1 MNRIY
6 YIIVPVVLFFVFVFV
21 ERGAAK
27 EAHEKEQAKVAAEVK
42 RKEDEA
48 VKKKELE
55 DKAKVDAEK
64 RNEERLKD
72 EQERDAKKKKD
83 YAEKIQKLKDDV
95 KKYTDD
101 VELNTKRVAQ
111 LEKDLAAKRDQH
123 EADNRAVFEFAKK
136 VELSKKLRRDAE
148 LEVQRYNE
156 ILSRR
161 ASESILANPPA
172 SAIPLK

>member
-1 MNRIY
+1 MNRF
-6 YIIVPVVLFFVFVFV
+6 YIIVPVVLMALFIWV
-21 ERGAAK
+21 ERDAAQETRLK
-27 EAHEKEQAKVAAEVK
+27 EERTIAAEVK

-48 VKKKELE
+48 SKKRELE

-64 RNEERLKD
+64 RNVERLK
-72 EQERDAKKKKD
+72 EEKERDEKKKKD

-95 KKYTDD
+95 KRYTDD
-101 VELNTKRVAQ
+101 VDLNTKKVAL
-111 LEKDLAAKRDQH
+111 LEKDLAEKRELH
-123 EADNRAVFEFAKK
+123 ERENRAVFEFAKK

-156 ILSRR
+156 ILARR

-172 SAIPLK
+172 SLIPAK

>member
-1 MNRIY
+1 MNRY
-6 YIIVPVVLFFVFVFV
+6 YIIVPIVLMALFVYV
-21 ERGAAK
+21 ERSASYETKAK
-27 EAHEKEQAKVAAEVK
+27 EEAKIALEVK

-48 VKKKELE
+48 AKKKELE
-55 DKAKVDAEK
+55 EKAKIDSEK
-64 RNEERLKD
+64 RNTERLK
-72 EQERDAKKKKD
+72 EEKERDDKKKKE

-101 VELNTKRVAQ
+101 VELNTRRVAQ
-111 LEKDLAAKRDQH
+111 LEKDLAEKREQH
-123 EADNRAVFEFAKK
+123 ERENRAVFEFAKK

-156 ILSRR
+156 MLSRR

-172 SAIPLK
+172 AAIPAK